1 MKKQKYQRT
10 TDQLKI
16 REKAAK
22 VRAMTDE
29 QLVHYIEDRVMKA
42 WSEGYNYS
50 KAAEG
55 YGCLQ

>member
-50 KAAEG
+50 KAAER
-55 YGCLQ
+55 YG